1 MLIFLFSGF
10 SPLQQDDIHR
20 QLLNA
25 TDFIEASVFNSPKQY
40 AMNKL
45 QQAWI
50 RYLKED
56 LKGFLEY
63 EFIIL
68 VSYIKSNN
76 CSV

>member
-1 MLIFLFSGF
+1 MTFFEGLIPSE
-10 SPLQQDDIHR
+10 QDDIHR

-25 TDFIEASVFNSPKQY
+25 TDFIEASIFNSAKQF

-56 LKGFLEY
+56 LKTFLE
-63 EFIIL
+63 
-68 VSYIKSNN
+68 
-76 CSV
+76 